1 MGGEDGSTTGEAT
14 ALMMLAAAAD
24 GLQPTA
30 SFEERRPLNPME
42 GFRRR
47 VSAAGAPPPPVSAM
61 LQQLS
66 LLVSSLGAGLG
77 AVLEGLEARAPR
89 ERQMQLLS
97 GLASTSRKRREDAAE
112 EADQQAAAPA
122 AEQPPPQPQQPKQ
135 PKAAVEAGTLELG
148 AGTDDGTESG
158 SFSTGGDVMSSS
170 GMGIGAGGSGVGGS
184 SGSDGGSDGGS
195 SDGGSDGDSD
205 SNSDGGSSHAASG
218 EPTRPM
224 GGPVCAEERRAC
236 HTRRA
241 ERERL
246 SIVLWVSLLG
256 TACFVLTLLVH
267 AARVTSGDLRS
278 SDLRSRPWAVS
289 GGGYATVA
297 TTPGGERLERTP
309 FGTTAKEELRGLR
322 ARELDE
328 AEHAVLELDED

>member
-1 MGGEDGSTTGEAT
+1 MVT
-14 ALMMLAAAAD
+14 AAAAN
-24 GLQPTA
+24 GPQPTA

-61 LQQLS
+61 LQQL
-66 LLVSSLGAGLG
+66 
-77 AVLEGLEARAPR
+77 
-89 ERQMQLLS
+89 LS

-112 EADQQAAAPA
+112 EADQQAAEPAAAPAAAPA
-122 AEQPPPQPQQPKQ
+122 AEQQPQQQ
-135 PKAAVEAGTLELG
+135 KADVEAGTLELGLNSNVEAGTLELG
-148 AGTDDGTESG
+148 AGSDDSTEPG
-158 SFSTGGDVMSSS
+158 SFSTGGVGMSNS
-170 GMGIGAGGSGVGGS
+170 GMGSGAGAIAAAAAS
-184 SGSDGGSDGGS
+184 SDGGS
-195 SDGGSDGDSD
+195 SDGGSDGGSE
-205 SNSDGGSSHAASG
+205 SNSDGGSSHSASG
-218 EPTRPM
+218 ELTRPI
-224 GGPVCAEERRAC
+224 CAEERRAC
-236 HTRRA
+236 LMRRA

-246 SIVLWVSLLG
+246 SVVLWVSLLG